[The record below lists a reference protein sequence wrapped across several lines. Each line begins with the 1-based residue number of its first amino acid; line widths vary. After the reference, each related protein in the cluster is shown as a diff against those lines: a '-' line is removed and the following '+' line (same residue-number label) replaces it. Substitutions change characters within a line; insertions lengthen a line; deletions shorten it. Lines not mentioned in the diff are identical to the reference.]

1 MHGCKIE
8 VSISIYNVMKLK
20 TKFVQLNY
28 INFLY
33 VLIFVSVHNI
43 IDHPYDHRRIFS
55 CNYTW
60 HGGLMH

>member
-8 VSISIYNVMKLK
+8 VSISIYNVIKLK

-43 IDHPYDHRRIFS
+43 IDHPYDHR
-55 CNYTW
+55 
-60 HGGLMH
+60 